1 MLGSRVMQDVT
12 SRCETCPVIHL
23 GKYPRRRVI
32 QEVFSLFCTYY
43 IHLGKY
49 QHCQMTQEVF
59 FLFCG
64 KHLPTS
70 KFIVISLFFI
80 TKPSSSSKSS
90 PRVRWG
96 PKIINSENL
105 LLTPRRPYL
114 TWQSRKRVDSIKRAQ
129 SLQGIGHWEE
139 QVIITRRTFCMF
151 GSLIEGQPKKL
162 KSTHRVSVVW

>member
-1 MLGSRVMQDVT
+1 MHICAFSRSMLSPLSSLPHSLFLALSPLSSLSWCGARRMLGSRVMQDVT

-32 QEVFSLFCTYY
+32 QEVF
-43 IHLGKY
+43 
-49 QHCQMTQEVF
+49 

-70 KFIVISLFFI
+70 KFIVISSFI
-80 TKPSSSSKSS
+80 TKPSSSSKPS

-129 SLQGIGHWEE
+129 SL
-139 QVIITRRTFCMF
+139 
-151 GSLIEGQPKKL
+151 
-162 KSTHRVSVVW
+162 

>member
-43 IHLGKY
+43 LQLGKY

-70 KFIVISLFFI
+70 KFIVISFFI
-80 TKPSSSSKSS
+80 TKSSSSSKSS

-151 GSLIEGQPKKL
+151 GSLILSEGQPKKL
-162 KSTHRVSVVW
+162 KSTHRV

>member
-23 GKYPRRRVI
+23 GKYPHRRVI
-32 QEVFSLFCTYY
+32 QEVFSLFCTNHL
-43 IHLGKY
+43 HLGKY
-49 QHCQMTQEVF
+49 PRRRVIQEVF

-70 KFIVISLFFI
+70 KFIVISSFI
-80 TKPSSSSKSS
+80 TKPSSSSKPS

-151 GSLIEGQPKKL
+151 GSLILSEGQPKKL
-162 KSTHRVSVVW
+162 KSTHRV